1 MKITFLNN
9 VFFLQLK
16 VIMRSFLFI
25 IISLFLTSC
34 TAFEKQFI
42 DVDDTLVIKGGMSKT
57 DILKVIGKP
66 TAVQNAIL
74 MEDGVQF
81 VIWRYVAK
89 EGKNKVSPLL
99 LPRKP
104 PKQMDFEDWDEPS
117 DFYIMFKNGIV
128 IRWGDLTVDWEK
140 HVK

>member
-1 MKITFLNN
+1 MKTIKYFSAKWCGPCRTFRP
-9 VFFLQLK
+9 VMEEIASEGYT
-16 VIMRSFLFI
+16 V
-25 IISLFLTSC
+25 
-34 TAFEKQFI
+34 QFI
-42 DVDDTLVIKGGMSKT
+42 DVDDTLVIKGGMSKN
-57 DILKVIGKP
+57 DVLKIIGKP

-81 VIWRYVAK
+81 LIWRYVAK

-128 IRWGDLTVDWEK
+128 IRWGDLTLDWEK

>member
-1 MKITFLNN
+1 MKNTFLNN
-9 VFFLQLK
+9 GSFLQLK

-25 IISLFLTSC
+25 IISLILTSC

-42 DVDDTLVIKGGMSKT
+42 DVDDTLVIKGGMSKN
-57 DILKVIGKP
+57 DVLKVIGKP

-81 VIWRYVAK
+81 LIWRYVAK

-117 DFYIMFKNGIV
+117 DFYIMFKNGFYFIKFTS
-128 IRWGDLTVDWEK
+128 L
-140 HVK
+140 